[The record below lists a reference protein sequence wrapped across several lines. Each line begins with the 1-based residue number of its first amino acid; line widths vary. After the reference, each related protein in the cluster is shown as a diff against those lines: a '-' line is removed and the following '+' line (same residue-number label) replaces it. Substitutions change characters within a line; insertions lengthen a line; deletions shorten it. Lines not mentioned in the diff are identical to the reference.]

1 MPRKGKNARKSVEI
15 SWDDECCGGKDWKK
29 YMFKRHWHH
38 GGGGGFFGRALFAI
52 GVLMLVNSMGVF
64 NGQPLWLPWL
74 IGIGFALM
82 SF

>member
-1 MPRKGKNARKSVEI
+1 MPRKGKGKRSVEI
-15 SWDDECCGGKDWKK
+15 SWDDECCEGKPWKK
-29 YMFKRHWHH
+29 WMMLKHYRH
-38 GGGGGFFGRALFAI
+38 GGGGFFGRALFAI
-52 GVLMLVNSMGVF
+52 GVLMLLNANGIF